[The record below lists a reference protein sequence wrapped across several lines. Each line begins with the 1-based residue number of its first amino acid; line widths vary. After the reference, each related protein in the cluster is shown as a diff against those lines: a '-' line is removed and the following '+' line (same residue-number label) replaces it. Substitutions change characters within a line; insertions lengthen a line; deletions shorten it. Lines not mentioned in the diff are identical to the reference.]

1 MTRDPSGSSAK
12 HQVKDVLF
20 FVCVC
25 PPTLKKKV
33 SVSACGSLAVL
44 FLLEFLSG
52 WPEVSRRDNMDYHDI
67 SLTLPLRLSAPWVTS
82 CSWGAV
88 SWNQVSHFDHWR
100 VTLLLL
106 PRRLLRNVPSRLFIP
121 GPACPSSPHPLVPPA
136 ITKAEGEFTAERIIH
151 KLFCRWRRSLIW
163 NHLRR
168 ITVVFTR
175 KVRAHSTLNPPSP
188 CLAISPQICGTQ
200 PILRLSGALH
210 TYANYKLGM
219 MHFSVIIM

>member
-25 PPTLKKKV
+25 PSTLKKKV

-44 FLLEFLSG
+44 FLFISLEFLSG
-52 WPEVSRRDNMDYHDI
+52 WPEVSRTDNMDYHDI
-67 SLTLPLRLSAPWVTS
+67 SLTLPLCLSAPWVTS

-88 SWNQVSHFDHWR
+88 SWNQVSHFDRWR

-106 PRRLLRNVPSRLFIP
+106 PRRLFIP
-121 GPACPSSPHPLVPPA
+121 GPACPSSPHPLVAPD

-168 ITVVFTR
+168 IAVVFTR
-175 KVRAHSTLNPPSP
+175 KVRAHGTLNPPSP
-188 CLAISPQICGTQ
+188 CLATSPQNCCHSTHFKIEWGFAHIC
-200 PILRLSGALH
+200 
-210 TYANYKLGM
+210 
-219 MHFSVIIM
+219 